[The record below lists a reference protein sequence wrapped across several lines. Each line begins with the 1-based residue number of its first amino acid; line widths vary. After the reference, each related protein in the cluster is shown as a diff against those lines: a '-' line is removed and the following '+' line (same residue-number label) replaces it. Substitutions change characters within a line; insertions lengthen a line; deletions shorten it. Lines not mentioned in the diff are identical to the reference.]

1 MFRRSTTASAAAF
14 LLPAVLALAACGGG
28 TATATATPTPDANAT
43 PTAAAATETATPAPD
58 ATPTG
63 EAPSAPPIGAVPSF
77 DLIGLTEHLA
87 NVDSYRTSFVVDGV
101 EKYSSIVITKP
112 EVRRAIT
119 FVDGGQTT
127 TIIVIGDKSW
137 VKSGDQTAFQ
147 AMPSELST
155 AMLAAFD
162 PSVIVGAFSQ
172 IDWGQAAVDQ
182 GAEQKN
188 GVSTHHYTIDPAS
201 VTGTLAM
208 PAGASIDTWIADEG
222 YLVAWEST
230 GFAGAQNVSIQVTN
244 VDDPANVVEEPS

>member
-1 MFRRSTTASAAAF
+1 MFRRSTVAFVAAF
-14 LLPAVLALAACGGG
+14 LLPVALSLAACGGG
-28 TATATATPTPDANAT
+28 TTTATPSPDANAT
-43 PTAAAATETATPAPD
+43 PTAAAATEAATTAPD
-58 ATPTG
+58 ATATG
-63 EAPSAPPIGAVPSF
+63 EAPSAAASLGAIPSF
-77 DLIGLTEHLA
+77 DLSGLTEHLA

-112 EVRRAIT
+112 EIRRQIT

-127 TIIVIGDKSW
+127 TIVVIGDKSW

-147 AMPSELST
+147 AIPTELST

-162 PSVIVGAFSQ
+162 PSLIVGAFSQ
-172 IDWGQAAVDQ
+172 IDWGHAAVDQ

-188 GVSTHHYTIDPAS
+188 GVSTHHYTIDPTS
-201 VTGTLAM
+201 LTGTLAM